1 MRRFGVVLLFF
12 FGALLP
18 PPPSALAAAPAGLS
32 GARDDRS
39 FEVFDFDCTSPLGR
53 RQVTLFANGTVRLRE
68 GELGKEAMGLAE
80 LDSDALHGALA
91 RLGEENLGEIDQ
103 LPRGVDGEWVE
114 RCELRLALADRPER
128 SFRFGR
134 YDALPLPLSRV
145 LRVVEDCAGK
155 VVGGVHPKEHL
166 PEGYEPHPGDVLKRT
181 DGQLFEVIAFTADDK
196 GVELLGV
203 DQPLTL
209 YVLRVEMGRE
219 FESLVRRARR

>member
-1 MRRFGVVLLFF
+1 MRRLGVVLLFF

-18 PPPSALAAAPAGLS
+18 PPPSALAANPAGHA

-80 LDSDALHGALA
+80 LDPDALHGALA

-114 RCELRLALADRPER
+114 RCELHLALADRPER

-155 VVGGVHPKEHL
+155 VGGVHPKEHL
-166 PEGYEPHPGDVLKRT
+166 PEGYDPHPGDVLKRT

-219 FESLVRRARR
+219 FESLVRRAHR

>member
-1 MRRFGVVLLFF
+1 MGRLGAVLAVLLSCLAV
-12 FGALLP
+12 GVLP
-18 PPPSALAAAPAGLS
+18 AA
-32 GARDDRS
+32 ARDDRS
-39 FEVFDFDCTSPLGR
+39 FEVFDLDCASPLGR

-68 GELGKEAMGLAE
+68 GESGKEAMGLAE
-80 LDSDALHGALA
+80 LDPDALHGALA
-91 RLGEENLGEIDQ
+91 RLAAENLGEIDQ

-114 RCELRLALADRPER
+114 RCELRLALAGRPDR

-155 VVGGVHPKEHL
+155 VGGVQKREQL
-166 PEGYEPHPGDVLKRT
+166 PEGYDPHPGDVLKRN
-181 DGQLFEVIAFTADDK
+181 DGQLFEVIAFTADNK